1 MANEVKHLI
10 CFWVQGKQKRVLY
23 SLMGIIWEEPCTPPM
38 LPWPIQ
44 VDTGTKVYIL
54 IGFRQGIKNVNTA
67 TAVLKPRQHKE
78 EGKET
83 ELYWFPLGPE
93 RGGSYGY
100 SRSNHFL
107 KYE

>member
-1 MANEVKHLI
+1 M
-10 CFWVQGKQKRVLY
+10 CFCGP
-23 SLMGIIWEEPCTPPM
+23 MGIRWEQPCTPPV

-67 TAVLKPRQHKE
+67 KAVQKTQQHKE

-83 ELYWFPLGPE
+83 ELYGFPLGPE
-93 RGGSYGY
+93 RRGSHGY
-100 SRSNHFL
+100 SKNNRSNHFL
-107 KYE
+107 KHE